1 MLFFFL
7 LSSSCC
13 AIVLKFLLQVFF
25 FLLTIEN
32 FQFHLCCFVVVRYY
46 CKILYSMRL
55 RRTFYFSRFF
65 LSQNAFIRITFFWG
79 INFFLSVFQ
88 MLFLL
93 MEKIVVDKK
102 LYCFFCF
109 AIYMQLT
116 FSLWLF
122 WYALQ
127 LCTSNEQ
134 FQVFYFFYFNTLF
147 PFPQLYIC
155 FPYDMY
161 VCWFLFRFIA
171 IWLQSYV
178 LKLT

>member
-1 MLFFFL
+1 MLFFFFFAFQQL
-7 LSSSCC
+7 LCYCVKVFTTS
-13 AIVLKFLLQVFF
+13 FF

-155 FPYDMY
+155 FPYDM
-161 VCWFLFRFIA
+161 FLSRFIA